1 MKVVLL
7 EDLPGK
13 GKAGEIKEV
22 SKGYARNF
30 LLPRGLALLAT
41 PTVIKQVESR
51 LEKEKLEESI
61 DRDKLVELAQQ
72 IEGREIRFKAR
83 MGAGERLFGSITAA
97 DVAEE
102 LKRAIGSPIDKKKID
117 IEKSLR
123 KTGSYEVAVKLAS
136 DINPQITVVI
146 EEEKEAEE
154 KAVKKAKKKPEKGA
168 EKKTEKKAEKEA
180 EEKAEKKA
188 EKKPEKGV
196 EKKTEKKAK
205 TEKKTE
211 KGAEKKTEKKAE
223 KKPEKKTEKK
233 AEKEK
238 D

>member
-30 LLPRGLALLAT
+30 LLPHGLALVAT

-51 LEKEKLEESI
+51 LEGERLEEDI

-72 IEGREIRFKAR
+72 IEGKEIRFKAR

-102 LKRAIGSPIDKKKID
+102 LSQAIGSVIDKKKID

-136 DINPQITVVI
+136 DLNPQITVVI
-146 EEEKEAEE
+146 EEEAE
-154 KAVKKAKKKPEKGA
+154 A
-168 EKKTEKKAEKEA
+168 EKKTEKKAEPEKEK
-180 EEKAEKKA
+180 KAEKKA
-188 EKKPEKGV
+188 EK
-196 EKKTEKKAK
+196 AK
-205 TEKKTE
+205 
-211 KGAEKKTEKKAE
+211 
-223 KKPEKKTEKK
+223 
-233 AEKEK
+233 EKEK

>member
-13 GKAGEIKEV
+13 GRAGEIKEV

-41 PTVIKQVESR
+41 PAVIKQVESN
-51 LEKEKLEESI
+51 LEKEKLDVSI
-61 DRDKLVELAQQ
+61 DRDKLVELAKQ
-72 IEGREIRFKAR
+72 IEGREIRFEAR
-83 MGAGERLFGSITAA
+83 MGGGERLFGSITAA

-102 LKRAIGSPIDKKKID
+102 LSQAVGSPIDKKKID

-136 DINPQITVVI
+136 DLNPQIMVI
-146 EEEKEAEE
+146 VEGEKETE
-154 KAVKKAKKKPEKGA
+154 A
-168 EKKTEKKAEKEA
+168 EKKTEKKTKKKTKNEKDKEKEADKGKDKEKEA
-180 EEKAEKKA
+180 EKKEDKGEEIKKKTTRKKA
-188 EKKPEKGV
+188 EKKEKG
-196 EKKTEKKAK
+196 K
-205 TEKKTE
+205 
-211 KGAEKKTEKKAE
+211 
-223 KKPEKKTEKK
+223 
-233 AEKEK
+233 EKEEEK

>member
-22 SKGYARNF
+22 SKGYARHF
-30 LLPRGLALLAT
+30 LLPRGLAVLAT
-41 PTVIKQVESR
+41 PTVMKQVESR

-61 DRDKLVELAQQ
+61 DHDKLVELAQQ
-72 IEGREIRFKAR
+72 IEGREIHFRAR

-97 DVAEE
+97 DIAEE
-102 LKRAIGSPIDKKKID
+102 LGQAIGSVIDKKKID
-117 IEKSLR
+117 IGESLR

-146 EEEKEAEE
+146 EEETE
-154 KAVKKAKKKPEKGA
+154 
-168 EKKTEKKAEKEA
+168 TEKK
-180 EEKAEKKA
+180 
-188 EKKPEKGV
+188 
-196 EKKTEKKAK
+196 
-205 TEKKTE
+205 
-211 KGAEKKTEKKAE
+211 AEKKTEKKAE
-223 KKPEKKTEKK
+223 KKAEKKTEKTAEKKAEKKTEKK
-233 AEKEK
+233 TEKTAEKKAKKKTEKTAEKKAKKKTEKTAEKKKGKEEKEK

>member
-22 SKGYARNF
+22 SKGYARHF

-41 PTVIKQVESR
+41 PAVIKQVESS

-61 DRDKLVELAQQ
+61 DHDKLVELAQQ

-102 LKRAIGSPIDKKKID
+102 LSRAIGSVIDKKKID

-136 DINPQITVVI
+136 DLNPQITVVI
-146 EEEKEAEE
+146 EEEKEEGKEAEE
-154 KAVKKAKKKPEKGA
+154 KAG
-168 EKKTEKKAEKEA
+168 KKTEKKAEKKA
-180 EEKAEKKA
+180 EKKVEKKA
-188 EKKPEKGV
+188 EKKV
-196 EKKTEKKAK
+196 
-205 TEKKTE
+205 
-211 KGAEKKTEKKAE
+211 EKKTEKKAE
-223 KKPEKKTEKK
+223 KKAGKKKE
-233 AEKEK
+233 EEK

>member
-30 LLPRGLALLAT
+30 LLPRGLALVAT
-41 PTVIKQVESR
+41 PTVIKQVESN

-72 IEGREIRFKAR
+72 IEGKEIRFKTR

-102 LKRAIGSPIDKKKID
+102 LSQAIGSVVDKKKID

-136 DINPQITVVI
+136 DLNPQITVAI
-146 EEEKEAEE
+146 EEE
-154 KAVKKAKKKPEKGA
+154 A
-168 EKKTEKKAEKEA
+168 EKETEKKAG
-180 EEKAEKKA
+180 KKA
-188 EKKPEKGV
+188 EKK
-196 EKKTEKKAK
+196 T
-205 TEKKTE
+205 
-211 KGAEKKTEKKAE
+211 EKKTEKKAE
-223 KKPEKKTEKK
+223 KKTEKEAEKKAKKKVEKKAEKKAKKKAEKKTEKGK
-233 AEKEK
+233 GKGKGK

>member
-41 PTVIKQVESR
+41 PTVIRQVESR
-51 LEKEKLEESI
+51 LEKEKLEVSI

-83 MGAGERLFGSITAA
+83 LGVGERLFGSITAA

-102 LKRAIGSPIDKKKID
+102 LSRAIGSPVDKKKID

-136 DINPQITVVI
+136 GINPQIMVVI
-146 EEEKEAEE
+146 EEEKEKEAE
-154 KAVKKAKKKPEKGA
+154 KKAKKTKKKAEKETEEKKEKEKREEKEKKA
-168 EKKTEKKAEKEA
+168 EKKTEKK
-180 EEKAEKKA
+180 
-188 EKKPEKGV
+188 
-196 EKKTEKKAK
+196 
-205 TEKKTE
+205 

-223 KKPEKKTEKK
+223 KKKEKE

>member
-7 EDLPGK
+7 QDLPGK

-41 PTVIKQVESR
+41 PTIIKQVESR
-51 LEKEKLEESI
+51 LEKEKLDESI

-72 IEGREIRFKAR
+72 IEGREIRFEAR
-83 MGAGERLFGSITAA
+83 LGAGERLFGSITAT

-102 LKRAIGSPIDKKKID
+102 LSRAIGSPIDKKKID

-146 EEEKEAEE
+146 EEEKEAETE
-154 KAVKKAKKKPEKGA
+154 KKAEKKA
-168 EKKTEKKAEKEA
+168 EKKTEKKA
-180 EEKAEKKA
+180 
-188 EKKPEKGV
+188 G
-196 EKKTEKKAK
+196 
-205 TEKKTE
+205 
-211 KGAEKKTEKKAE
+211 KKTEKKAE
-223 KKPEKKTEKK
+223 KKAEKKKTEEKAEKKKTEKK
-233 AEKEK
+233 AEKKKTEKKAEKKKGTEEEK
-238 D
+238 DKD

>member
-30 LLPRGLALLAT
+30 LLPRGLALVAT
-41 PTVIKQVESR
+41 STVIKQVESN

-83 MGAGERLFGSITAA
+83 MGDGERLFGSITAA

-102 LKRAIGSPIDKKKID
+102 LSQAIGSVIDKKKID

-123 KTGSYEVAVKLAS
+123 KTGSYEVVVKLAS
-136 DINPQITVVI
+136 DLNPQITVVI
-146 EEEKEAEE
+146 EEEKET
-154 KAVKKAKKKPEKGA
+154 
-168 EKKTEKKAEKEA
+168 KTE
-180 EEKAEKKA
+180 
-188 EKKPEKGV
+188 
-196 EKKTEKKAK
+196 
-205 TEKKTE
+205 
-211 KGAEKKTEKKAE
+211 TEKKAE
-223 KKPEKKTEKK
+223 KKTAKKKEKGKEKEEEKKTAKKKEKGKEKK
-233 AEKEK
+233 KEKGKEKEEEK

>member
-1 MKVVLL
+1 MNFMKVVLL

-41 PTVIKQVESR
+41 PTIIKQVESR
-51 LEKEKLEESI
+51 LEKEKLEEGI

-72 IEGREIRFKAR
+72 IEGREIRFEAR

-102 LKRAIGSPIDKKKID
+102 LSRAIGSPVDKKKID
-117 IEKSLR
+117 IEKPLR

-136 DINPQITVVI
+136 DINPRIAVVI
-146 EEEKEAEE
+146 EEEKEKEAEKKPE
-154 KAVKKAKKKPEKGA
+154 KKAKKKPEEKA
-168 EKKTEKKAEKEA
+168 EKKTEKKTEKKAEKKTEK
-180 EEKAEKKA
+180 KAEKKA
-188 EKKPEKGV
+188 EKKPEK
-196 EKKTEKKAK
+196 KKETE
-205 TEKKTE
+205 E
-211 KGAEKKTEKKAE
+211 
-223 KKPEKKTEKK
+223 
-233 AEKEK
+233 EK